1 MEHKNYILVV
11 AAIYLLVLLGIGF
24 WAKKK
29 SKKVNDYLVAGR
41 KLGLLMTA
49 CTIAAVQIGSGVVV
63 GGATTGA
70 DSGVWPGMYYALGCG
85 LGCIFFRSVHRSKD
99 EGGRSGRPDG
109 LF

>member
-85 LGCIFFRSVHRSKD
+85 LGCIFQVCSSQQR
-99 EGGRSGRPDG
+99 
-109 LF
+109 